1 MQNSAKSILT
11 QYLREHGFKAV
22 KDAKKFEKKAATLFK
37 GFASEASIICR
48 LCYAGLPAMMLKM
61 WKDADR
67 PEIESFF
74 VRYLRSRLASLADES
89 LLWGVRAW
97 REAIFYFSASADDL
111 YKIGK
116 KLQKE
121 GELEKASSC
130 FSLALEKNP
139 NYTLAYLARGVLKME
154 SGNKNNGW
162 LDIKKASEKPLNQAD
177 YYYGLAEAF
186 FLFGFEQEAIQ
197 ILEQAIELEPAFYAF
212 RIRRLAFL
220 DISTP
225 SHKIAKI
232 DTVYN
237 FKSELIAIRNELE
250 REINTQL
257 ILACLL
263 VMWGELESA
272 LHILKDWEN
281 RIKQNL
287 EEYLYL
293 LASYYSFMCD
303 NYEQNCQI
311 LLGLLEARPGNPKYR
326 KALGELYLVN
336 EKVENALEILEQL
349 HSEYPDNFDYG
360 WSLALAYAAAGQIEK
375 ETALKARLNE
385 LLIK

>member
-1 MQNSAKSILT
+1 MQNSPKNILT

-37 GFASEASIICR
+37 GFPEEGSIICQ
-48 LCYAGLPAMMLKM
+48 LAYAGLPAMMLKM

-67 PEIESFF
+67 AEVEFFF
-74 VRYLRSRLASLADES
+74 VRYLRSRLPSLADES
-89 LLWGVRAW
+89 LLWGVQVW

-111 YKIGK
+111 YKLGK

-121 GELEKASSC
+121 GEFQKASSC

-139 NYTLAYLARGVLKME
+139 NYTLAYLARGVLKIE
-154 SGNKNNGW
+154 NGDKSNGW
-162 LDIKKASEKPLNQAD
+162 LDIKKAFEKPLNKAD
-177 YYYGLAEAF
+177 YYYGLAEAL
-186 FLFGFEQEAIQ
+186 FLFGLEQEAIQ
-197 ILEQAIELEPAFYAF
+197 VLEQAIELEPAFYAF

-311 LLGLLEARPGNPKYR
+311 LLGLLEVRPGNPKYR